1 MFVEKIRIRILLVRW
16 IKTIFHIS
24 DLNLFLRDVRLY
36 SSKLVYC
43 KKFTVVDLVN
53 LMCEMGMKPGST
65 IVIHCA
71 MKQFYNFSGTAEE
84 LIDAII
90 EKLGPE
96 GTLCMPSYPFDK
108 KNENILFDVIKSPTA
123 AGYLAET

>member
-53 LMCEMGMKPGST
+53 LM
-65 IVIHCA
+65 
-71 MKQFYNFSGTAEE
+71 
-84 LIDAII
+84 
-90 EKLGPE
+90 
-96 GTLCMPSYPFDK
+96 
-108 KNENILFDVIKSPTA
+108 
-123 AGYLAET
+123 